1 MKIVFLLA
9 YMMVYL
15 ILISPS
21 IYIYFTLYKIYNGE
35 SLGSKLRGKM
45 DNCLGILVIYYFCL
59 FVLFVSHYLH
69 GILKVI

>member
-15 ILISPS
+15 IAISPS
-21 IYIYFTLYKIYNGE
+21 IYIYYTLYKIYDGE
-35 SLGSKLRGKM
+35 SLSSKLRGKM
-45 DNCLGILVIYYFCL
+45 DSCLGILVIYYFCL

-69 GILKVI
+69 TILKVI